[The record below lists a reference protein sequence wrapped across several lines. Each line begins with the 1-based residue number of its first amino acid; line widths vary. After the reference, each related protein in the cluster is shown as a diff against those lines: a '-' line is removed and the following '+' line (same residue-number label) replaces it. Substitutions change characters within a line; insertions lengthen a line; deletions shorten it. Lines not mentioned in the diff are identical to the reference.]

1 MKANHTPS
9 KGVRLIDIPYL
20 PADQALAMLA
30 RMPEYLGEA
39 VAKLCYNQ
47 INQQR

>member
-1 MKANHTPS
+1 MQTNHTPR
-9 KGVRLIDIPYL
+9 KGTRLIDIPHM
-20 PADQALAMLA
+20 PVEQAVAMLA
-30 RMPEYLGEA
+30 RMPEGIGEA